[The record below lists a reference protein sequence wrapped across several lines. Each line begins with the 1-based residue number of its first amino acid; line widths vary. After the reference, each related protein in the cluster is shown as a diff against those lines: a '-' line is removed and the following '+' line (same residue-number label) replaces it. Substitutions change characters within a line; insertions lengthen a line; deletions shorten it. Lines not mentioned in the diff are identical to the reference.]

1 MRLTELMNGP
11 ASLVSPQRA
20 LAEPEILGLTADSR
34 QVRPGYLFAALAGS
48 RTDGR
53 RYIKE
58 AIGRGAVA
66 VLTTPDV
73 SLPDPAVPL
82 IADVNPRRRLALMA
96 ARFYGRQ
103 PRTIAAVTGTSGK
116 TSVACFTRQLWTEL
130 GFQAASLG
138 TLGILAPGVHHSA
151 SLTTPDPV
159 WLHEQLAALAR
170 AGIDHLALE
179 ASSHGLDQYRLD
191 GVEIRAAAFTNLGR
205 DHLDYH
211 PTMAAYFAAKR
222 RLFAEVMPPAGTAV
236 LNADAPEYEALLETC
251 RARRHRVLSYGRK
264 GESLTLEAVEASA
277 SGLTLSFRLEGRRR
291 TVSAALLGAF
301 QASNLLAALGLV
313 LGLGGEREAAIAALA
328 HVQGTPGRMQQ
339 VARLENGAAVV
350 VDYSHKPDALSA
362 VLEALRPLAK
372 GRLHVV
378 FGCGGDR
385 DAGKRPEMGA
395 IAARLADRVI
405 VTDDNPRS
413 EDAGAIRR
421 QVLAGCP
428 DAREIGDR
436 AEAIEVAVKALQT
449 GDLLL
454 IAGKGHERSQ
464 IVGDKVL
471 PFDDAEV
478 ARTAVE
484 RRAGAGL

>member
-1 MRLTELMNGP
+1 LRLTELMNGP
-11 ASLVSPQRA
+11 APFASNDPAR
-20 LAEPEILGLTADSR
+20 AEPEILGLTADSR

-53 RYIKE
+53 RYIEE

-66 VLTTPDV
+66 VLATPDV
-73 SLPDPAVPL
+73 RLLEANVPL
-82 IADVNPRRRLALMA
+82 IADANPRRRLSLLA

-103 PRTIAAVTGTSGK
+103 PRTIAAVTGTAGK

-138 TLGILAPGVHHSA
+138 TLGILAPGVWHSA
-151 SLTTPDPV
+151 SLTTPDPI
-159 WLHEQLAALAR
+159 WLHRELAELAA

-191 GVEIRAAAFTNLGR
+191 GVEIRASAFTNLGR

-211 PTMAAYFAAKR
+211 PDMASYFAAKR
-222 RLFAEVMPPAGTAV
+222 RLFSEVMAPASIAV
-236 LNADAPEYEALLETC
+236 LNADAPEYEALAVSC
-251 RARRHRVLSYGRK
+251 RARRHRVLSYGRR
-264 GESLTLEAVEASA
+264 GETLTLEAAEASA
-277 SGLTLSFRLEGRRR
+277 GGLNVRFLLDKRRR
-291 TVSAALLGAF
+291 SVSLNLLGAF

-313 LGLGGEREAAIAALA
+313 LGLGGEREAAISALA

-339 VARLENGAAVV
+339 VARLENGAAIV
-350 VDYSHKPDALSA
+350 VDYSHKPDSLAA

-395 IAARLADRVI
+395 IAARLADFVI

-436 AEAIEVAVKALQT
+436 AEAIERAVEALGT
-449 GDLLL
+449 NDLLL
-454 IAGKGHERSQ
+454 IAGKGHERTQ
-464 IVGDKVL
+464 IVGERVL
-471 PFDDAEV
+471 PFDDAVV
-478 ARTAVE
+478 ARAAVE
-484 RRAGAGL
+484 RRAGAGA